1 MNGQN
6 NINME
11 YSISTDKSKLDVA
24 EIHDFLCNRSYWAKG
39 RSLENVKKTIDSS
52 FCFGV
57 YDNKNEMLGFARV
70 VTDHVAFAYLMDVF
84 VLEEYRGNGL
94 GKALV
99 KYVIE
104 HSDLQVKFWLL
115 ATVSAHAMYKK
126 LGFRELSNIDRYLE
140 IRDATRC

>member
-1 MNGQN
+1 MD
-6 NINME
+6 ME
-11 YSISTDKSKLDVA
+11 YSISTDKSKLDVSA
-24 EIHDFLCNRSYWAKG
+24 IHDFLCNRSYWAKG
-39 RSLENVKKTIDSS
+39 RSLDDVKQTINSS

-57 YDNKNEMLGFARV
+57 YDNKDEMLGFARV

-84 VLEEYRGNGL
+84 VLEKYRGNGL

-104 HSDLQVKFWLL
+104 HPDLQVKFFLL
-115 ATVSAHAMYKK
+115 GTVKSHAMYKK
-126 LGFRELSNIDRYLE
+126 LGFRELTSPGRYLE